1 MNQISDINT
10 YTSRMSKS
18 CDDKLFFMN
27 KISDVKNIVDFGCA
41 DGILIRE
48 MNKVMPDVKYIG
60 YDNNPEMIRIA
71 QTKSAGISN
80 ISFTDIFP
88 SNVYG
93 KSSLLNLSSVI
104 HEIYSYCNEDEIYE
118 FWNNVFLSEF
128 KYISIRDLCVSKNVN
143 RRTDMADYL
152 KLIENADN
160 KQIKEFQLIW
170 GLLMDNRNFL
180 HFLMKYK
187 YVENWDREVKENYF
201 PITLEELLKKI
212 PSDYEIVYINTY
224 CLPYTKSMI
233 EKDFGISIKDNT
245 HVKLLLRKRI
255 NYEK

>member
-10 YTSRMSKS
+10 YTSRMAKS
-18 CDDKLFFMN
+18 CEDKLFFMN

-41 DGILIRE
+41 DGTLIRE
-48 MNKVMPDVKYIG
+48 MNKVMPNVRYIG
-60 YDNNPEMIRIA
+60 YDNNLEMIRIA
-71 QTKSAGISN
+71 QSKSSSNSN
-80 ISFTDIFP
+80 ISFTDTFP
-88 SNVYG
+88 SNVCG

-118 FWNNVFLSEF
+118 FWNNVFLSGF
-128 KYISIRDLCVSKNVN
+128 DYVSIRDMCISENVYRLTN
-143 RRTDMADYL
+143 RTDYW
-152 KLIENADN
+152 KLINAADKN
-160 KQIKEFQLIW
+160 QIRDFEHNW
-170 GLLMDNRNFL
+170 GSLMKNNNFL

-201 PITLEELLKKI
+201 PITLEELISKI
-212 PSDYEIVYINTY
+212 PSDYEIAYIETY
-224 CLPYTKSMI
+224 CLPYLKSI
-233 EKDFGISIKDNT
+233 VEKDFGININDNT

>member
-27 KISDVKNIVDFGCA
+27 KISDIKNIVDFGCA
-41 DGILIRE
+41 DGALIRE

-60 YDNNPEMIRIA
+60 YDINPEMIRIA
-71 QTKSAGISN
+71 RSKSTGNPN
-80 ISFTDIFP
+80 INFTDTFP
-88 SNVYG
+88 GHIYNEN
-93 KSSLLNLSSVI
+93 SLLNLSSVI
-104 HEIYSYCNEDEIYE
+104 HEIYSYCSTDEVKE
-118 FWNNVFLSEF
+118 FWDNVFLSGF
-128 KYISIRDLCVSKNVN
+128 DYVSIRDMCISENVCRLTN
-143 RRTDMADYL
+143 RTDYW
-152 KLIENADN
+152 KLINAADKN
-160 KQIKEFQLIW
+160 QIRDFEHNW
-170 GLLMDNRNFL
+170 GSLMRNNNFL

-187 YVENWDREVKENYF
+187 YIENWNREVKENYF

-212 PSDYEIVYINTY
+212 PYDYEIVYINTY
-224 CLPYTKSMI
+224 CLPYTRSVV

>member
-1 MNQISDINT
+1 
-10 YTSRMSKS
+10 
-18 CDDKLFFMN
+18 
-27 KISDVKNIVDFGCA
+27 
-41 DGILIRE
+41 
-48 MNKVMPDVKYIG
+48 MPDVKYIG

-80 ISFTDIFP
+80 ISFTDTFP

-118 FWNNVFLSEF
+118 FWNNVFLSGFE
-128 KYISIRDLCVSKNVN
+128 YISIRDLCVSKNVN
-143 RRTDMADYL
+143 RRTDMTDYL
-152 KLIENADN
+152 KLIEKADN

>member
-1 MNQISDINT
+1 M
-10 YTSRMSKS
+10 
-18 CDDKLFFMN
+18 
-27 KISDVKNIVDFGCA
+27 
-41 DGILIRE
+41 
-48 MNKVMPDVKYIG
+48 
-60 YDNNPEMIRIA
+60 
-71 QTKSAGISN
+71 
-80 ISFTDIFP
+80 
-88 SNVYG
+88 
-93 KSSLLNLSSVI
+93 LNLSSVI
-104 HEIYSYCNEDEIYE
+104 HEIYSYCNEYEIYE

-152 KLIENADN
+152 KLIEKADN

-212 PSDYEIVYINTY
+212 PYDYEIVYINTY
-224 CLPYTKSMI
+224 CLPYTRSVV

-255 NYEK
+255 KL

>member
-10 YTSRMSKS
+10 YTSRMAKS
-18 CDDKLFFMN
+18 CEDKLFFMN

-41 DGILIRE
+41 DGTLIRE
-48 MNKVMPDVKYIG
+48 MNKVMPNVRYIG

-71 QTKSAGISN
+71 QSKSSSNSN
-80 ISFTDIFP
+80 ISFTDTFP
-88 SNVYG
+88 SNVCG

-118 FWNNVFLSEF
+118 FWNNVFLSGFE
-128 KYISIRDLCVSKNVN
+128 YISIRDLCVSKNIN
-143 RRTDMADYL
+143 RRTDRADYL
-152 KLIENADN
+152 KLIEKADN

>member
-10 YTSRMSKS
+10 YTSRMAKS
-18 CDDKLFFMN
+18 CEDKLFFMN

-41 DGILIRE
+41 DGTLIRE
-48 MNKVMPDVKYIG
+48 MNKVMPNVRYIG
-60 YDNNPEMIRIA
+60 YDNNLEMIRIA
-71 QTKSAGISN
+71 QSKSSSNSN
-80 ISFTDIFP
+80 ISFTDTFP
-88 SNVYG
+88 SNVCG

-118 FWNNVFLSEF
+118 FWNNVFLSGFE
-128 KYISIRDLCVSKNVN
+128 YISIRDLCVSKNVN
-143 RRTDMADYL
+143 RRTDRADYL
-152 KLIENADN
+152 KLIEKADN

-212 PSDYEIVYINTY
+212 PYDYEIVYINTY
-224 CLPYTKSMI
+224 CLLYTKSMI

>member
-10 YTSRMSKS
+10 YTSRMAKS
-18 CDDKLFFMN
+18 CEDKLFFMN

-41 DGILIRE
+41 DGTLIRE
-48 MNKVMPDVKYIG
+48 MNKVMPNVRYIG

-71 QTKSAGISN
+71 QSKSSSNSN
-80 ISFTDIFP
+80 ISFTDTFP
-88 SNVYG
+88 SNVCG

-118 FWNNVFLSEF
+118 FWNNVFLSGFE
-128 KYISIRDLCVSKNVN
+128 YISIRDLCVSKNIN
-143 RRTDMADYL
+143 RRTDRADYL
-152 KLIENADN
+152 KLIEKADN

-245 HVKLLLRKRI
+245 HVKLLLKKRI

>member
-1 MNQISDINT
+1 
-10 YTSRMSKS
+10 
-18 CDDKLFFMN
+18 
-27 KISDVKNIVDFGCA
+27 
-41 DGILIRE
+41 

-60 YDNNPEMIRIA
+60 YDNNPEMIRIS

-80 ISFTDIFP
+80 ISFTDTFP

-118 FWNNVFLSEF
+118 FWNNVFLSGFE
-128 KYISIRDLCVSKNVN
+128 YISIRDLCVSKNVN
-143 RRTDMADYL
+143 RRTDRADYL
-152 KLIENADN
+152 KLIEKADN

-212 PSDYEIVYINTY
+212 PYDYEIVYINTY
-224 CLPYTKSMI
+224 CLPYTRSVV
-233 EKDFGISIKDNT
+233 EKDLGISIKDNT

>member
-10 YTSRMSKS
+10 YTSRMAKS
-18 CDDKLFFMN
+18 CEDKLFFMN

-41 DGILIRE
+41 DGTLIRE
-48 MNKVMPDVKYIG
+48 MNKVMPNVRYIG
-60 YDNNPEMIRIA
+60 YDNNLEMIRIA
-71 QTKSAGISN
+71 QSKSSSNSN
-80 ISFTDIFP
+80 ISFTDTFP
-88 SNVYG
+88 SNVCG

-118 FWNNVFLSEF
+118 LWNNVFLSGFE
-128 KYISIRDLCVSKNVN
+128 YISIRDLCVSKNVN
-143 RRTDMADYL
+143 RRTDRADYL
-152 KLIENADN
+152 KLIEKADN

-212 PSDYEIVYINTY
+212 PYDHEIVYINTY

>member
-1 MNQISDINT
+1 
-10 YTSRMSKS
+10 
-18 CDDKLFFMN
+18 MN

-41 DGILIRE
+41 DGTLIRE
-48 MNKVMPDVKYIG
+48 MNKVMPNVRYIG
-60 YDNNPEMIRIA
+60 YDNNPEMISIA

-80 ISFTDIFP
+80 ISFTDTFP

-152 KLIENADN
+152 KLIEKADN

-212 PSDYEIVYINTY
+212 PYDYEIVYINTY
-224 CLPYTKSMI
+224 CLPYTRSVV